1 MKHGLPSSP
10 FAFASLA
17 FQSTMLAIEAQQVIA
32 MRLTKM
38 ALGGPGVQKE
48 AALMVSEKLETMAHG
63 SRLMM
68 RGALDGKSDMNAD
81 KVVAL
86 YRRKVTANKRR
97 LSQ

>member
-1 MKHGLPSSP
+1 
-10 FAFASLA
+10 
-17 FQSTMLAIEAQQVIA
+17 
-32 MRLTKM
+32 
-38 ALGGPGVQKE
+38 
-48 AALMVSEKLETMAHG
+48 MAHG

-97 LSQ
+97 LSK